1 VAHISHLIEDR
12 DVTQNDVVD
21 IASAA
26 WWGTLTNVTE
36 KLDGVNIVF
45 SSTSKYETRFSR
57 SESDIKKGG
66 MISAVLEAKF
76 AGRDLVRD
84 TFARGSNAICVA
96 ARAFTPLEL
105 LEAFESLR
113 LWYSAEIINTR
124 NPNVVAY
131 DGDSIV
137 LHERPVLRC
146 FGESVLAVVSGQ
158 PGADAVRTVLKRVP
172 DMNDSVSALKWRVL
186 GPQNVILQR
195 RSADGPLDELVRA
208 TRSWF
213 GGEKTLQS
221 VLTERARDDLK
232 SYGMSEQL
240 LDASVLRLSEAKGC
254 PTLTALKARVPSQV
268 ASTLRASDEWVAR
281 QLRPLELAI
290 SDFAVEL
297 LNDVTPSLVADPI
310 AETKRIRVKLEESL
324 VLVKNSRNQH
334 AIDYVKPH
342 MEKLRDVSRF
352 TTPVEGI
359 VFPWKGKLYKLTGAF
374 APTNAIV
381 GLCRYGRGR
390 LMPPIFG

>member
-1 VAHISHLIEDR
+1 MAHISHLIEDR
-12 DVTQNDVVD
+12 DITLGD
-21 IASAA
+21 IEALATMLAA
-26 WWGTLTNVTE
+26 GLMSVTE

-84 TFARGSNAICVA
+84 TFTRGSSAVCVA
-96 ARAFTPLEL
+96 VRAFTPLEL
-105 LEAFESLR
+105 IQAFEDLR
-113 LWYSAEIINTR
+113 LWYSAEIISTK

-131 DGDSIV
+131 DCDSIV

-146 FGESVLAVVSGQ
+146 FGESVFAVVDGE
-158 PGADAVRTVLKRVP
+158 PGAGAFRTVLKRVP
-172 DMNDSVSALKWRVL
+172 DMDDNVRSLGWRVHSPHHVML
-186 GPQNVILQR
+186 RPLNHPTVLNDLRDVISKMGSPQMTLQEYLTGR
-195 RSADGPLDELVRA
+195 AFDELED
-208 TRSWF
+208 F
-213 GGEKTLQS
+213 H
-221 VLTERARDDLK
+221 
-232 SYGMSEQL
+232 MSEHL
-240 LDASVLRLSEAKGC
+240 LKEAALRLSEAKGC
-254 PTLTALKARVPSQV
+254 PTLTVLKPRVPSKV
-268 ASTLRASDEWVAR
+268 TFMLKNSGEWVSR
-281 QLRPLELAI
+281 QLRPLELVI
-290 SDFAVEL
+290 FDFAIEI
-297 LNDVTPSLVADPI
+297 LNGVTPSLVADPI
-310 AETKRIRVKLEESL
+310 AEAKRIRIKLEESL
-324 VLVKNSRNQH
+324 TLIKNSRNQH

-381 GLCRYGRGR
+381 GLCRYGCGK
-390 LMPPIFG
+390 LMPPIYG